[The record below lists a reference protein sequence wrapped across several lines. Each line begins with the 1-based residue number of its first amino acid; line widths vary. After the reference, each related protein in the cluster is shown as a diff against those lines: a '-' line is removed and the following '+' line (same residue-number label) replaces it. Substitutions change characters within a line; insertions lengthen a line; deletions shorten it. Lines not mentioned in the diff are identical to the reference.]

1 MGSCDASNALL
12 WSAPWAIGESRLS
25 GLGLGLGMGGTSKV
39 MGLRVAPVGEGGH
52 GSGWR
57 LEIGTEVE
65 GFTIGGRQCHSG
77 RPLSVVIDIRERWE
91 CPVVLSVIV
100 HLFHDLYLSFF
111 TSFSLPSTQLPHLLS
126 HFTRSRPTT
135 RQQNTIILVQWPAIR
150 GGLQSNSSQFYI
162 VPGTFE
168 DWSPIVLSL
177 NEIPH
182 RIKQVTL
189 RRSLPGSQCLLFL
202 LELEVHLS

>member
-12 WSAPWAIGESRLS
+12 WSAPQAMGESRLS

-65 GFTIGGRQCHSG
+65 GFTIGGRQRHSG

-91 CPVVLSVIV
+91 CPAVLSGAGMD
-100 HLFHDLYLSFF
+100 DLEELAIFF
-111 TSFSLPSTQLPHLLS
+111 
-126 HFTRSRPTT
+126 
-135 RQQNTIILVQWPAIR
+135 
-150 GGLQSNSSQFYI
+150 
-162 VPGTFE
+162 
-168 DWSPIVLSL
+168 D
-177 NEIPH
+177 
-182 RIKQVTL
+182 
-189 RRSLPGSQCLLFL
+189 RRFAPGSCLTF
-202 LELEVHLS
+202 S